1 MIYTPE
7 TAEHWYRVL
16 GNYGRRRCHRI
27 EDAEDFRAWAIER
40 MIRGR
45 KATAHQLYVDYLRET
60 LGRNGK
66 KNPTFVTD
74 VVVPDHSGRKPDR
87 VMDERDADRRI
98 KRLRERE
105 RVVASLATKWGF
117 NEGEIADCVGVSPS
131 RICQIIA
138 GLRQSVSAP
147 LQPIRQDEAGSYS
160 GVEDEGTRRRTRAQ
174 KNRRIQGLA
183 NVLPRADQGP
193 AEGEMAGFLCSCEVL
208 SGIAG
213 EAEEIGDQEQGEESW
228 LLAELA

>member
-45 KATAHQLYVDYLRET
+45 KATAHQLFVDYLRET
-60 LGRNGK
+60 LGRNGQ

-87 VMDERDADRRI
+87 VMDERDAHRRI

-117 NEGEIADCVGVSPS
+117 NEGEIADCIGVSPS

-138 GLRQSVSAP
+138 GLRQSVSTP
-147 LQPIRQDEAGSYS
+147 LQPVCQEERGVDCGVAG
-160 GVEDEGTRRRTRAQ
+160 EGPRRNA
-174 KNRRIQGLA
+174 RIQENSRVQGVAGGL
-183 NVLPRADQGP
+183 PDEEQGE
-193 AEGEMAGFLCSCEVL
+193 AKGEMAGFLCSCEVL

-228 LLAELA
+228 ILAELA